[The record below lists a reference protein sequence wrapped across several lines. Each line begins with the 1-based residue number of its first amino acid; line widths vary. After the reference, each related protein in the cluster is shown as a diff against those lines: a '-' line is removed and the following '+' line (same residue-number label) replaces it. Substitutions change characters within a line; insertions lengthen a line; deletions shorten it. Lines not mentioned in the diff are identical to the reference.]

1 MGPRPVWTGGKSP
14 PYRDSILDRPARSQ
28 TLYRLRYRAKN
39 TLFVFNV
46 NVTQWA
52 ESEWNYVSC
61 LIVVWLNNC
70 LSCLVLPCQVIYTV
84 FGLLKLRIVFFTEV
98 YRRLEGC
105 V

>member
-1 MGPRPVWTGGKSP
+1 
-14 PYRDSILDRPARSQ
+14 
-28 TLYRLRYRAKN
+28 
-39 TLFVFNV
+39 V

-105 V
+105 VWIILFVLMRKKASFSQSTECFRRS